1 MSPDWVTICAFRNPP
16 AQTSPHVRSSLPKP
30 RNPDPPFPGTV
41 SAMRDRMQR
50 AMATASSVLEEF
62 RNDPATLAAM
72 ESSVRAIVGAFKTR
86 GRVFA
91 CGNGGSMCDAMH
103 FAEEFSGRFHLDRE
117 PYPAIA
123 LSDPA
128 HLTCVA
134 NDYGYEHVFSRQV
147 EALGHEGDVLV
158 ILSTSGN
165 SPNIVKAAEAA
176 GSRGVIVIGC
186 LGKGGGAVRPLCDV
200 VLHAPG
206 DTSDRIQELHML
218 ALHAIIEAVEQ
229 EMMA

>member
-1 MSPDWVTICAFRNPP
+1 MRERMEAALSDASRLLNEFRGDPKTIA
-16 AQTSPHVRSSLPKP
+16 
-30 RNPDPPFPGTV
+30 
-41 SAMRDRMQR
+41 
-50 AMATASSVLEEF
+50 AMASAVEAIADVF
-62 RNDPATLAAM
+62 RA
-72 ESSVRAIVGAFKTR
+72 R

-134 NDYGYEHVFSRQV
+134 NDFGFEQVFSRQV
-147 EALGHEGDVLV
+147 DALGHKGDVLL

-165 SPNIVKAAEAA
+165 SPNILRAAEAA
-176 GSRGVIVIGC
+176 KARQMTVIGL
-186 LGKGGGAVRPLCDV
+186 LGHDGGRAKKLCDIA
-200 VLHAPG
+200 LLAKG
-206 DTSDRIQELHML
+206 ERSDRIQELHMV
-218 ALHAIIEAVEQ
+218 ALHAIVEAVEQ
-229 EMMA
+229 EMKA

>member
-1 MSPDWVTICAFRNPP
+1 MRTSFEAAFNDARNLLDDFI
-16 AQTSPHVRSSLPKP
+16 AASE
-30 RNPDPPFPGTV
+30 
-41 SAMRDRMQR
+41 
-50 AMATASSVLEEF
+50 TA
-62 RNDPATLAAM
+62 AAM
-72 ESSVRAIVGAFKTR
+72 EQAVAAITRAFKTR

-103 FAEEFSGRFHLDRE
+103 FAEEFSGRFREDRE

-134 NDYGYEHVFSRQV
+134 NDYGYDHVFSRQID
-147 EALGHEGDVLV
+147 ALAHEGDVLV

-165 SPNIVKAAEAA
+165 SPSIVLAAEAA
-176 GSRGVIVIGC
+176 RRRGSTVFGC
-186 LGKGGGAVRPLCDV
+186 LGKGGGAVRGLCDI

-206 DTSDRIQELHML
+206 EGSDRIQELHMM
-218 ALHAIIEAVEQ
+218 ALHMIIEAVEM
-229 EMMA
+229 EMRGS

>member
-1 MSPDWVTICAFRNPP
+1 
-16 AQTSPHVRSSLPKP
+16 
-30 RNPDPPFPGTV
+30 
-41 SAMRDRMQR
+41 MRESME
-50 AMATASSVLEEF
+50 TALGEASRVLEEF
-62 RNDPATLAAM
+62 RNDPSALAAM
-72 ESSVRAIVGAFKTR
+72 GSTVQAIVKAFRNR

-134 NDYGYEHVFSRQV
+134 NDYGYDHVFSRQV
-147 EALGHEGDVLV
+147 DALGHEGDVLL

-165 SPNIVKAAEAA
+165 SPSIVKAAEA
-176 GSRGVIVIGC
+176 GRSRGVTVVGC
-186 LGKGGGAVRPLCDV
+186 LGNGGGVVRPLCDIV
-200 VLHAPG
+200 IHAPG
-206 DTSDRIQELHML
+206 DRSDRIQELHMV

-229 EMMA
+229 EMKS